1 MQTKETPRAEQDT
14 AGPQAEQQGAE
25 PQTSEQTAELQTAQR
40 LRTVITRANRLLGTT
55 ETGRAADLPP
65 ARVSVLLAVEHR
77 GPLRLSQVVA
87 RERLNPTMLSRVI
100 GHLVQDGLIVRSN
113 DPDDRRSAWL
123 TVTDQGRTLARQ
135 IRAERTT
142 AVQGALD
149 RLSESERAAV
159 AAALPALE
167 AFNEVLCEETR

>member
-1 MQTKETPRAEQDT
+1 M
-14 AGPQAEQQGAE
+14 
-25 PQTSEQTAELQTAQR
+25 
-40 LRTVITRANRLLGTT
+40 RTMLTRANRLLGTT
-55 ETGRAADLPP
+55 KTGRAANLPP

-77 GPLRLSQVVA
+77 GPLRLSQVVE

-123 TVTDQGRTLARQ
+123 TVTEEGRELARQ
-135 IRAERTT
+135 IRAERTM

-149 RLSESERAAV
+149 RLTEGERASL

-167 AFNEVLCEETR
+167 AFNEALCEETR

>member
-14 AGPQAEQQGAE
+14 AGSQAEQQGAE
-25 PQTSEQTAELQTAQR
+25 QQTAQR
-40 LRTVITRANRLLGTT
+40 LRTIITRANRLLGTT

-65 ARVSVLLAVEHR
+65 ARLSVLLAVEHR

-87 RERLNPTMLSRVI
+87 HERLNPTMLSRVI

-123 TVTDQGRTLARQ
+123 AVTDRGRDLARQ

-149 RLSESERAAV
+149 RLNDSERASL

>member
-14 AGPQAEQQGAE
+14 TGLQDERQVAE
-25 PQTSEQTAELQTAQR
+25 PQAGRQVAEPDTAQR
-40 LRTVITRANRLLGTT
+40 LRMVIGRGARLLRTT

-77 GPLRLSQVVA
+77 GPLRLSQVVE
-87 RERLNPTMLSRVI
+87 RERLNPTMLSRVV

-123 TVTDQGRTLARQ
+123 TATDEGRELAQQ

-149 RLSESERAAV
+149 RLTEGERASL

-167 AFNEVLCEETR
+167 AFNEVLCKETR